1 MNDTQPTCN
10 VTFAPTEKTVTV
22 KKNSSLI
29 QAARK
34 ARLHINASCGGAGV
48 CGKCRIIVEKGE
60 VRGGESEKLT
70 QKDYDRG
77 YRQACTTEIIGD
89 VTVRIPEESGQRKGG
104 LGTDI
109 PPRHRARM
117 HVFNIDDLK
126 EEGLFYPPVE
136 KLQLKLSKPTAADNR
151 ADVSRIIQGLADQH
165 NKHRLI
171 TDLPVLRKIR
181 HALREKDFLVTV
193 TLEQPVNNRSKCH
206 LLNIQPGQW
215 DHRNFG
221 LAIDIGT
228 TTIYGVLIDLHSG
241 KILAKSSCYNPQMSY
256 GEDVIARIIYAEKPK
271 GLAMMQELVVE
282 SMNDLISDM
291 LKQASLPD
299 DDKGSPIG
307 RDEINSITIAG
318 NTTMTHLFLQ
328 LEPDNIRR
336 SPYVPVSTFFPP
348 MSAPDLGL
356 DLSQHCAAL
365 LYPAISSYVG
375 GDIVAGVMG
384 SGMYRTE
391 LLTLFIDVGTNAEI
405 VIGNKEWLA
414 CAACSAGPAFE
425 GGGITHGI
433 RAVEGAISDFSINPD
448 TLEPMNVTEGNKA
461 PIGICGSGLLIIVAT
476 LFEHGVLNQS
486 GKFNDLD
493 TPRIREGRS
502 GMEYVLA
509 WEEECGADHDIVLNE
524 VDIDNFIRAKAAI
537 FAGVSTLLEQVGLQV
552 SDIEQIILAG
562 GFGSFIDI
570 DSAMTVGLLPEVDP
584 DKIVYVGNGSLMGAW
599 MSELSNHI
607 RQDVVAVVR
616 KMTSFELSEVPGFKD
631 QYVASIFL
639 PHTDISL
646 FSKAEQRRAARNPA
660 SSTKDQ

>member
-1 MNDTQPTCN
+1 MNDNQPTCTI
-10 VTFAPTEKTVTV
+10 TFLPANRTIEV
-22 KKNSSLI
+22 KNKI
-29 QAARK
+29 TIIEAARK
-34 ARLHINASCGGAGV
+34 AGLHINASCGGSGV
-48 CGKCRIIVEKGE
+48 CGKCRVLIEQGIAE
-60 VRGGESEKLT
+60 GGRSEKFSEE
-70 QKDYDRG
+70 DYNRG
-77 YRQACTTEIIGD
+77 YRQACITEISQDI
-89 VTVRIPEESGQRKGG
+89 TVRIPEESGRQKGG
-104 LGTDI
+104 LTTDI
-109 PPRHRARM
+109 PPRHHARM

-126 EEGLFYPPVE
+126 KEGIFYPPVE
-136 KLQLKLSKPTAADNR
+136 KLCLELLKPNTNDNR
-151 ADVSRIIQGLADQH
+151 ADVGRLIQGLADQH

-171 TDLPVLRKIR
+171 TGLPVMRKIR
-181 HALREKDFLVTV
+181 RALREKDFLVTV
-193 TLEQPVNNRSKCH
+193 TLEQPVNNKSKSH

-241 KILAKSSCYNPQMSY
+241 KVLSKDSCYNPQMSY

-271 GLAMMQELVVE
+271 GLAVMQELVVE
-282 SMNDLISDM
+282 SINKLIGGM
-291 LKQASLPD
+291 LKQATPLED
-299 DDKGSPIG
+299 CGHGAID

-318 NTTMTHLFLQ
+318 NTTMTHLLLQ

-336 SPYVPVSTFFPP
+336 APYVPVSTFFPP
-348 MSAPDLGL
+348 LRATDIGL
-356 DLSQHCAAL
+356 ELPQHCVSL

-384 SGMYRTE
+384 SGMYRTN

-433 RAVEGAISDFSINPD
+433 RAVDGAISDFSLNPE

-476 LFEHGVLNQS
+476 LFEHGVLNQN
-486 GKFNDLD
+486 GKFNKHD
-493 TPRIREGRS
+493 TPRIRNGRN
-502 GMEYVLA
+502 GMEFVLA
-509 WEEECGADHDIVLNE
+509 WKDECAADHDIVLNE
-524 VDIDNFIRAKAAI
+524 VDINNFMRAKAAI
-537 FAGVSTLLEQVGLQV
+537 FAGVATLLEQVGLHV
-552 SDIEQIILAG
+552 GDLEQIILAG
-562 GFGSFIDI
+562 GFGSFIDL

-584 DKIVYVGNGSLMGAW
+584 DKILYVGNGSLMGAW

-607 RQDVVAVVR
+607 RQDVVSVVR
-616 KMTSFELSEVPGFKD
+616 RMTSFELSEIPSFKD

-639 PHTDISL
+639 PHTDSSL
-646 FSKAEQRRAARNPA
+646 FPNAAQRRTIRVPP
-660 SSTKDQ
+660 T